1 MPPLPAFT
9 APVPCALRGTSRAP
23 AFSPR
28 RALPARA
35 PRRRAVVA
43 VASGEPVTAAEAA
56 MGEVD
61 GVDGVDVVISPGAD
75 VAQSSIQTLTDIEE
89 IIALVDEFDLTD
101 FRLADKGVAVE
112 ISRAGGR
119 GFEDGK
125 LARPVQGAA
134 EGAVVYQT
142 QEPGVVYED
151 EAVTQDEGAVVD
163 VPAVEQGE
171 PDPTG
176 DPDTVYDSDFVV
188 MSNRVGFFYSGAK
201 NKPPLVNVGDHVDF
215 NQPVCIIEQLGQ
227 QYVYLSEAS
236 GTVNEIFVEDGD
248 AVEYD
253 QQVMVIRPD

>member
-1 MPPLPAFT
+1 
-9 APVPCALRGTSRAP
+9 
-23 AFSPR
+23 
-28 RALPARA
+28 
-35 PRRRAVVA
+35 
-43 VASGEPVTAAEAA
+43 
-56 MGEVD
+56 MGE
-61 GVDGVDVVISPGAD
+61 VDGVDVVISPGAD

-89 IIALVDEFDLTD
+89 IIALVDEFDLRD

-125 LARPVQGAA
+125 LARPVRAA
-134 EGAVVYQT
+134 EGAVVYET

-151 EAVTQDEGAVVD
+151 EAVTHDEGAVVD
-163 VPAVEQGE
+163 VPTVEQGK

-253 QQVMVIRPD
+253 QKVMVIRPD